1 MHYSVMKQESI
12 DNLNIKNNGIYVDG
26 TIGLAG
32 HSSEI
37 LKQIPD
43 GFLYGFDQ
51 DDFAVEKSKERLSE
65 ISSNFKIFR
74 NNFSEMKD
82 VLHEIG
88 IEKVDGI
95 LLDLGVSS
103 PQIDNVERGFSF
115 MKDAPLDMRM
125 DNRNELNAGKIVNE
139 YNFEDLVEIFYT
151 YGEEKFSK
159 SIAKNIMEY
168 RKNKKIET
176 TLELVDI
183 IKRSVPLKYFLNNH
197 PERQIFQAIR
207 IEVNSELNVLR
218 SVLPDA
224 IDLLK
229 TGGRLCVI
237 TFHSLEDRIVKQTF
251 KKFSEVDEMVK
262 GLPVI
267 PDEYKPLI
275 KVINNKPLLASEEEI
290 KENSRSKSAKLRII
304 ERL

>member
-1 MHYSVMKQESI
+1 MHYSVMKNECI
-12 DNLNIKNNGIYVDG
+12 ENLNIKEDGIYVDG

-37 LKQIPD
+37 LKRIPN

-51 DDFAVEKSKERLSE
+51 DDFAVNKSTERLSK

-74 NNFSEMKD
+74 NNFCEMK
-82 VLHEIG
+82 EILNDNG
-88 IEKVDGI
+88 IDNVDGI

-103 PQIDNVERGFSF
+103 PQIDNIERGFSF
-115 MKDAPLDMRM
+115 MNDAPLDMRM
-125 DNRNELNAGKIVNE
+125 DNRNEIDASKVVNE
-139 YNFEDLVEIFYT
+139 YKLEELVDIFYT

-159 SIAKNIMEY
+159 SIAKNIVQY
-168 RKNKKIET
+168 RSTKKIET

-183 IKRSVPLKYFLNNH
+183 IKRSVPTKYFINNH

-207 IEVNSELNVLR
+207 IEVNGELKVLS

-229 TGGRLCVI
+229 SGGRLCVI

-251 KKFSEVDEMVK
+251 KKYSEVNEIVK

-275 KVINNKPLLASEEEI
+275 KIINNKPIIATEKEI
-290 KENSRSKSAKLRII
+290 NENSRSRSAKLRII